1 MSEVFYIIAW
11 YALLTALSWL
21 ALPIAYRLLPAL
33 PERGYAMLRPLALL
47 LWGFIFWLL
56 SSFGLLANSAAGLL
70 TALLL
75 LAGLAIWAWRS
86 QPAGALGA
94 WLRAQRGQILATE
107 LVYLLAFIFM
117 LWMRASYPRVEGTEK
132 PMELAFI
139 NAILQSPSMP
149 PQDPWLSGYSISYYY
164 FGFLMVA
171 LKAKLLSIPGAIAF
185 NLGLANVFAMGAAAA
200 YGLTYNL
207 LAVYKPTLMR
217 TARWL
222 AGLAPLLM
230 LVMGNVEGLLEIVHA
245 RHLFWET
252 NAAGETQSAF
262 WVWLDV
268 KELVN
273 PPIEEPRWVPRY
285 FDTGSWWWWRAS
297 RVINDRTFDGGE
309 QELIDEF
316 PAFSFVL
323 GDLHP
328 HVLSIPF
335 VLLATGVALNTYLG
349 GSERKKPR
357 MGLYI
362 REESL
367 ALAALVIGA
376 LAFLNI
382 WDLPIYAILFAGA
395 YVLRRATQEG
405 WGRERLNE
413 FLNLVVLVG
422 VTGILFFL
430 PFFIGFTSQ
439 AGGILPNLLTPTR
452 GTHLWIMFATLLTPL
467 LLWALWQ
474 WKQRGWAGLPRALL
488 YSLAF
493 VAALWLGSFLLIP
506 LFSVFSG
513 AFAFIA
519 GIFLGIESM
528 LLHLSETVFSFL
540 RGLLSGFFIKLS
552 ELFAQLGVASMA
564 GAPDLGSLFAE
575 SLRRRFAG
583 PGGWLTLIV
592 LLGLLGGLLAAGKAG
607 RSKQPAE
614 TASHFAVLMAL
625 VAALLVTAP
634 EFIYL
639 RDQFGTRMNTVFKFY
654 YQAWLLWSVVAAFGI
669 SVLMLELRRGARL
682 AAATLVFVVLGAG
695 FVYPAYAFADIAS
708 RPQGQPLT
716 LDGSIHLPPDAREAI
731 AWLQTAEPGV
741 LAEAVGGSYSAYARY
756 ATFTGMQNVMGWP
769 GHEGQW
775 RGGNVD
781 YGRIGAIESLY
792 STGDWVT
799 ASEILQRYSINYVI
813 VGDLERAAYSVNE
826 AKFQARLPLVFQN
839 GTVSIYAVP

>member
-1 MSEVFYIIAW
+1 MSEILYIVSW
-11 YALLTALSWL
+11 YLLLAGLSWL
-21 ALPIAYRLLPAL
+21 ALPIAYRLLLAL
-33 PERGYAMLRPLALL
+33 PERGYAVLRPLALL
-47 LWGFIFWLL
+47 LWGFVFWLL
-56 SSFGLLANSAAGLL
+56 SSFGLLANNAAGLL

-75 LAGLAIWAWRS
+75 LAGLALWAWRS
-86 QPAGALGA
+86 QPDGALGA

-107 LVYLLAFIFM
+107 LVFVLAFVFM

-149 PQDPWLSGYSISYYY
+149 PQDPWLSGFSISYYY

-171 LKAKLLSIPGAIAF
+171 MKAKLLSIPGAIAF
-185 NLGLANVFAMGAAAA
+185 NLGVANVFAMAAAAA
-200 YGLTYNL
+200 YGLAYNL
-207 LAVYKPTLMR
+207 LTVYKPALVR

-230 LVMGNVEGLLEIVHA
+230 LVMGNAEGPLEIAHA
-245 RHLFWET
+245 RHWFWET
-252 NAAGETQSAF
+252 NAVGESQSAL
-262 WVWLDV
+262 WAWLDV

-273 PPIEEPRWVPRY
+273 PPVEEPRWVPRY

-362 REESL
+362 KEESL
-367 ALAALVIGA
+367 AFAALVIGA

-395 YVLRRATQEG
+395 YVLRQVTQEG
-405 WGRERLNE
+405 WARERLNE

-422 VTGILFFL
+422 VSGILLFL

-452 GTHLWIMFATLLTPL
+452 GTHLWIMFVTLLAPV

-474 WKQRGWAGLPRALL
+474 WKQRGWAGLPKALL

-493 VAALWLGSFLLIP
+493 VAALWLGSLVLAWLYAAVLGGTP
-506 LFSVFSG
+506 LGS
-513 AFAFIA
+513 AI
-519 GIFLGIESM
+519 
-528 LLHLSETVFSFL
+528 LSDL
-540 RGLLSGFFIKLS
+540 
-552 ELFAQLGVASMA
+552 

-583 PGGWLTLIV
+583 PGGWLTLIAV
-592 LLGLLGGLLAAGKAG
+592 LGLLGGLLAAAGKPA

-614 TASHFAVLMAL
+614 KAGHFALLMAL

-669 SVLMLELRRGARL
+669 SVLMLELRRSARL
-682 AAATLVFVVLGAG
+682 AAALVLFAAVGAG
-695 FVYPAYAFADIAS
+695 LVYPAYAFADVAS
-708 RPQGQPLT
+708 RPESQPLT
-716 LDGSIHLPPDAREAI
+716 LDGSMHLPPDAREAI
-731 AWLQTAEPGV
+731 AWLQAAQPGV
-741 LAEAVGGSYSAYARY
+741 LVEAVGGSYSAYARY

-792 STGDWVT
+792 ATGDWAT
-799 ASEILQRYSINYVI
+799 ASEILQRYNIDYVV
-813 VGDLERAAYSVNE
+813 VGDLERAAYPVNE

>member
-1 MSEVFYIIAW
+1 MSEILYVVSW
-11 YALLTALSWL
+11 YLLLAGLSWL
-21 ALPIAYRLLPAL
+21 ALPIATRLLPAL
-33 PERGYAMLRPLALL
+33 PERGYAVLRPLALL

-56 SSFGLLANSAAGLL
+56 SSFGLLANNAAGLL
-70 TALLL
+70 AALLL
-75 LAGLAIWAWRS
+75 LAGLSAWAWRS
-86 QPAGALGA
+86 QPPLGA
-94 WLRAQRGQILATE
+94 WLREQRGQILATE
-107 LVYLLAFIFM
+107 LVFVLAFVFM
-117 LWMRASYPRVEGTEK
+117 LWMRASVPRIEGTEK

-139 NAILQSPSMP
+139 NAILQSPGMP

-171 LKAKLLSIPGAIAF
+171 MKAKLLGIPGAIAF
-185 NLGLANVFAMGAAAA
+185 NLGVANVFAMGAAAA
-200 YGLTYNL
+200 YGLAYNL
-207 LAVYKPTLMR
+207 LAVYKPAMLR
-217 TARWL
+217 AARWL

-230 LVMGNVEGLLEIVHA
+230 LVMGNVEGVLEIMHA
-245 RHLFWET
+245 RHWFWEM

-262 WVWLDV
+262 WAWLDV

-273 PPIEEPRWVPRY
+273 PPLEEPRWVPRY

-362 REESL
+362 KEESL
-367 ALAALVIGA
+367 VFAALVIGA

-382 WDLPIYAILFAGA
+382 WDLPIYAILFSGA
-395 YVLRRATQEG
+395 YVLRRAGQEG
-405 WGRERLNE
+405 WTRARLDE
-413 FLNLVVLVG
+413 FLKLVALVG
-422 VTGILFFL
+422 VSGIVLFL

-452 GTHLWIMFATLLTPL
+452 GTHLWIMFATLLAPV

-474 WKQRGWAGLPRALL
+474 WKQRGFAGLAKALL
-488 YSLAF
+488 ASLAF
-493 VAALWLGSFLLIP
+493 VAALWLGSLALAWLYAALLGGTP
-506 LFSVFSG
+506 LG
-513 AFAFIA
+513 QAI
-519 GIFLGIESM
+519 
-528 LLHLSETVFSFL
+528 LSDL
-540 RGLLSGFFIKLS
+540 
-552 ELFAQLGVASMA
+552 
-564 GAPDLGSLFAE
+564 GAPDLGTLFAE
-575 SLRRRFAG
+575 SLRRRFVG
-583 PGGWLTLIV
+583 PGGWLSLIG
-592 LLGLLGGLLAAGKAG
+592 LLGLFGGLLAASKVG
-607 RSKQPAE
+607 RRQQQPGDA
-614 TASHFAVLMAL
+614 ARNFALLLAL
-625 VAALLVTAP
+625 IAALLVTAP

-654 YQAWLLWSVVAAFGI
+654 YQAWLLWSVVAAFAI
-669 SVLMLELRRGARL
+669 AVLMLELRRAARAL
-682 AAATLVFVVLGAG
+682 AAVVLLVGLGAG
-695 FVYPAYAFADIAS
+695 MVYPAYAFADVAS
-708 RPQGQPLT
+708 RPEGQPLT
-716 LDGSIHLPPDAREAI
+716 LDGSAFLSPDVREAI
-731 AWLQTAEPGV
+731 AWLQAAPPGV

-781 YGRIGAIESLY
+781 YERMGAIENLY

-799 ASEILQRYSINYVI
+799 ASEILQRYAIDYVI
-813 VGDLERAAYSVNE
+813 VGDLERSAYPVNE

-839 GTVSIYAVP
+839 ASVSIYAVP